1 MPETCLEPRSSL
13 TARSACAWQL
23 RDRVLPLGPRT
34 LVMGILNVTPDS
46 FSDGGLYV
54 AVENAVAHGLLLLQ
68 QGADILDIGGES
80 TRPDA
85 TPVSAQE
92 ELERVLPV
100 VRAIR
105 AQRREAILSVD
116 TSKAEVAHACVLAGA
131 DIVNDVSGLH
141 WDSAMAAT
149 CAELGC
155 GVVAMHSRGRPS
167 EWRGQARLRPEEVLP
182 LVRDGLAASLEL
194 ARRAGVA
201 EEAIVLDPG
210 FGFAS
215 AATKIMCC
223 SRACPRWRSWGGR
236 FWRGFRGRAF
246 CLRVIGRLRVWRQL
260 RRRFLPARMWCG
272 RMWCLRRALR
282 RMWRTLF
289 WPGRELRSEGH
300 CLQERLPR
308 GEMVPSG
315 AQARAHL
322 WQKCGG

>member
-1 MPETCLEPRSSL
+1 MPETCFEPRSSL

-210 FGFAS
+210 FGFGKRGDENYVLLAGMS
-215 AATKIMCC
+215 ALAELGRPILAGV
-223 SRACPRWRSWGGR
+223 SRKS
-236 FWRGFRGRAF
+236 
-246 CLRVIGRLRVWRQL
+246 
-260 RRRFLPARMWCG
+260 FLPASDREAASVAAATAAILAG
-272 RMWCLRRALR
+272 AHVVRA
-282 RMWRTLF
+282 
-289 WPGRELRSEGH
+289 H
-300 CLQERLPR
+300 V
-308 GEMVPSG
+308 VP
-315 AQARAHL
+315 ATRAAADVADAVLARA
-322 WQKCGG
+322 